1 MKDSYYFLYIPYSI
15 YSQKNNVVEV
25 WMPEEKEPAI
35 EGKKHPSR
43 ISLAFYFGIAYAST
57 IGGCGTLIGTGTNLT
72 FKGLFE
78 G

>member
-1 MKDSYYFLYIPYSI
+1 MYSP
-15 YSQKNNVVEV
+15 KNNVVEV

>member
-1 MKDSYYFLYIPYSI
+1 
-15 YSQKNNVVEV
+15 
-25 WMPEEKEPAI
+25 MPEEKEPAI